1 MSELDVGSTPPPF
14 ELPADSGGTI
24 NLAELRGKSVVLF
37 FYPKDNTTACT
48 AEAIDFSALE
58 PRFRAAGVRVLGISP
73 DNLKKHAN
81 FRRKHGLTVELL
93 SDEAHAVTEAYGLWV
108 EKMLYGRR
116 YMGVERATLL
126 IAPDGRIAR
135 VWRKVKVDG
144 HASEVLEAAKQLSG
158 A

>member
-14 ELPADSGGTI
+14 ELPADGGGTVK
-24 NLAELRGKSVVLF
+24 LAELHGKSVVVF

-48 AEAIDFSALE
+48 LEAIDFSRLE
-58 PRFRAAGVRVLGISP
+58 PEFRAAGVRVLGISP
-73 DNLKKHAN
+73 DSLRKHAGFRKKHD
-81 FRRKHGLTVELL
+81 LTVELL
-93 SDEAHAVTEAYGLWV
+93 SDEGHAVTEAYGLWV
-108 EKMLYGRR
+108 EKTLYGRK

-126 IAPDGRIAR
+126 IGPDGRIAR

-144 HASEVLEAAKQLSG
+144 HAREVLDAARGLAK